1 MGMRVPI
8 QHSPILER
16 DSHSRRARSR
26 SHSTSSTQHSSSPLT
41 IANSASAAVS
51 TTYSNPAISAEAS
64 ASYSSLLTSPLDT
77 SSVLHNDEIQ
87 RHTRSVHRRDEF
99 EELSNSN
106 SDEELHRAKRPRIEG
121 LNTETKINMRIN
133 QNENGVGGSAN
144 GISHVSN
151 GDTKECANGQA
162 VVNKNENPRKKELV
176 RLIVQSLQDMGYSQS
191 ASLLESESSCK
202 LESQAVAQFREGV
215 LKGDWDLVES
225 LLSTLEL
232 DQSKD
237 AVVVKFLIREQK
249 YLELLEIR
257 QLWEALTVLREE
269 LTPLNHNIPRR
280 HVLSSYMMCSSAEDL
295 KRRADWD
302 GAKGNS
308 RQKLLLQLQK
318 YISPSVMVPEHRLE
332 TLLDQALMLQRIQC
346 LYHNSDD
353 HITLYSDHNCDRSQF
368 PTVTTHIFDQH
379 KDEVWYVAFSN
390 GGKYLASA
398 SRDKTA
404 IVWSL
409 ENWELV
415 HILEDH
421 EDFVSFLSWSPDDSM
436 LLTCGQDHLLKLWNT
451 KTGKCVITM
460 SEHSDAV
467 TACAWLPD
475 GKSFISGCQDKVTIL
490 WSLDGHI
497 LHKWTGTRL
506 MDLAINKEGTRMVA
520 ICHSMKIHI
529 YNLITKM
536 EEEPIEETAH
546 VTSVCL
552 SDDCRYALVN
562 LATSEIHLWDIE
574 EKHLVRKYFGQKQGK
589 YVIRSCFGGLGQ
601 GFVVSGSE
609 DSNIYAWNRQHTTL
623 LEVLSGHRGI
633 VNSVNW
639 NPVDPHMFAS
649 AGDDHTIRIWGISDS
664 ADKKE
669 KTTTA

>member
-1 MGMRVPI
+1 VPI

-26 SHSTSSTQHSSSPLT
+26 SHSTSSTQHSSPLT
-41 IANSASAAVS
+41 ITNSASAAVS
-51 TTYSNPAISAEAS
+51 TTYSNPAISTEAS
-64 ASYSSLLTSPLDT
+64 ASYSSLLTSPVDT

-87 RHTRSVHRRDEF
+87 RQTRSVHLRDEC
-99 EELSNSN
+99 EEFSNSS

-121 LNTETKINMRIN
+121 LNTEAKINMRIN

-144 GISHVSN
+144 GVSHVSN

-162 VVNKNENPRKKELV
+162 VVKKNENPKKKELV

-191 ASLLESESSCK
+191 ASLLERESECK

-225 LLSTLEL
+225 LLPTLEL

-249 YLELLEIR
+249 YLELLETR

-353 HITLYSDHNCDRSQF
+353 HITLYSDHNCDR
-368 PTVTTHIFDQH
+368 
-379 KDEVWYVAFSN
+379 
-390 GGKYLASA
+390 
-398 SRDKTA
+398 
-404 IVWSL
+404 
-409 ENWELV
+409 
-415 HILEDH
+415 
-421 EDFVSFLSWSPDDSM
+421 
-436 LLTCGQDHLLKLWNT
+436 
-451 KTGKCVITM
+451 
-460 SEHSDAV
+460 
-467 TACAWLPD
+467 
-475 GKSFISGCQDKVTIL
+475 
-490 WSLDGHI
+490 
-497 LHKWTGTRL
+497 
-506 MDLAINKEGTRMVA
+506 
-520 ICHSMKIHI
+520 
-529 YNLITKM
+529 
-536 EEEPIEETAH
+536 
-546 VTSVCL
+546 
-552 SDDCRYALVN
+552 
-562 LATSEIHLWDIE
+562 
-574 EKHLVRKYFGQKQGK
+574 
-589 YVIRSCFGGLGQ
+589 
-601 GFVVSGSE
+601 
-609 DSNIYAWNRQHTTL
+609 
-623 LEVLSGHRGI
+623 
-633 VNSVNW
+633 
-639 NPVDPHMFAS
+639 
-649 AGDDHTIRIWGISDS
+649 
-664 ADKKE
+664 
-669 KTTTA
+669 